1 MNKTIINNIV
11 ESFLNKK
18 VLIVGDTILDI
29 YVNGTAIG
37 KSLETPTIV
46 AKEESRNIFFG
57 GSSLVVRN
65 LLALGAKVDY
75 VFILGDDKPAN
86 LYKDLKHKNLN
97 KYPIVVHKRGTTVKK
112 RFWVDDYKL
121 LQMDNLDNR
130 DISPLIEKKIIEIF
144 KKLIEKHDTI
154 VISDYRHGMMT
165 KNLIKKIFQ
174 ISTGKKVLVDSQVS
188 HRQSVHNLYKK
199 ASTIL
204 LSEKEAKTVE
214 PNFDSQNVKKDIFE
228 EKFPN
233 SSICVKL
240 GSKGSLF
247 FQNQKIFK
255 SNALKNI
262 RAVDTCGAGDAFLA
276 AFCISDF
283 DNIVESLC
291 IANYWAGLSTIIN
304 GTNPPKLLDLKKVLK
319 EK

>member
-1 MNKTIINNIV
+1 MNTHISNNIV
-11 ESFLNKK
+11 ESFCNKR
-18 VLIVGDTILDI
+18 VLLLGDTILDI
-29 YVNGTAIG
+29 YVNGKAIG

-65 LLALGAKVDY
+65 LLELGAKVDY
-75 VFILGDDKPAN
+75 IFILGDDNPAV

-130 DISPLIEKKIIEIF
+130 DVSSLIEKKIIEVF

-165 KNLIKKIFQ
+165 ENLIKKIFQ
-174 ISTGKKVLVDSQVS
+174 ISIGKKVFVDSQVS
-188 HRQSVHNLYKK
+188 HRESVHHLYKK
-199 ASTIL
+199 ASMIF
-204 LSEKEAKTVE
+204 LSEKEAKTAE
-214 PNFDSQNVKKDIFE
+214 PNFDSQDVKPNIFE

-247 FQNQKIFK
+247 FQNQKIIK
-255 SNALKNI
+255 SSALKNI
-262 RAVDTCGAGDAFLA
+262 SVVDTCGAGDAFLA
-276 AFCISDF
+276 ALCISDF
-283 DNIVESLC
+283 DNITESLC
-291 IANYWAGLSTIIN
+291 VANYWAGLSTIIN
-304 GTNPPKLLDLKKVLK
+304 GTNPPKLLDLKKVLR